1 MLDSVLNMSKK
12 QIEDAIRIL
21 NPCMNDYLYV
31 FDLKEDYYVISNHA
45 TERFMLPS
53 DKFYYATKKHEDF
66 VYPEDISM
74 LCKEIKLIKEGK
86 KKFHDMKYRW
96 LDKHNN
102 PIWIN
107 CRGSVLFDENAQ
119 PHYLVGCINEIGV
132 KPEADN
138 VSGLLGEYVLD
149 RYIKDTCTDNIPD
162 GFIIRMSIDNFS
174 TINADF
180 GMSYGDFILKR
191 TAECI
196 LESIKPTQKLF
207 KAGSDEFII
216 VDFNGSSINEAVDIY
231 KQCKKHIN
239 NFIENNRYNTIYT
252 LSAGIINTR
261 DITLEEENY
270 VKLSEFALKTAK
282 DNGRNNY
289 YIYSKT
295 DYDRYKRKLYISK
308 ALHNAVNE
316 DFKGFQVF
324 YQPLVDASTY
334 MLTGAE
340 ALMRFSIKK
349 EGVDECEYISPAEFI
364 PVLEETGLIIPAGR
378 WILEQSAKQCSIWN
392 EHVKDFRVNINVSYI
407 QVMKSDVFSD
417 IMSVIDKYSLHPSC
431 IGIELTE
438 SGYLDSGTHFNHLWR
453 KLKDNGV
460 YVILDDFG
468 TGYSNLHCLSDL
480 KPNYIKIDRTFT
492 LKALKNKYDYEL
504 MTYIIDMAHSLGLK
518 LCIEGVETSDDLRQL
533 RGPGA
538 DYIQGY
544 LFGKPYPAVEFEK
557 RYVNDEKLN
566 NEKLNNE
573 SQN

>member
-1 MLDSVLNMSKK
+1 MIMLDSVLNMSKK

-31 FDLKEDYYVISNHA
+31 FDLKEDYYVISKHA
-45 TERFMLPS
+45 TERFILPS
-53 DKFYYATKKHEDF
+53 DKFYNATKKHEDF

-74 LCKEIKLIKEGK
+74 LGKEIEQIKAGK

-102 PIWIN
+102 PVWIN
-107 CRGSVLFDENAQ
+107 CRGSVLFDENTQ

-138 VSGLLGEYVLD
+138 VSGLLGEYALD

-295 DYDRYKRKLYISK
+295 DYDSYKRKLYISK

-324 YQPLVDASTY
+324 YQPVVDASTY

-349 EGVDECEYISPAEFI
+349 EGVDECEYISPVEFI

-417 IMSVIDKYSLHPSC
+417 IMSVIDKYSLQPSC

-438 SGYLDSGTHFNHLWR
+438 SGYLDSSTHFNHLWR

-492 LKALKNKYDYEL
+492 LKALRNKYDYEL

-533 RGPGA
+533 REPGA

-566 NEKLNNE
+566 NEN
-573 SQN
+573 

>member
-31 FDLKEDYYVISNHA
+31 FDLKEDYYVISKHA
-45 TERFMLPS
+45 TERFILPS
-53 DKFYYATKKHEDF
+53 DKFYNATKKHEDF

-74 LCKEIKLIKEGK
+74 LGKEIEQIKAGK

-102 PIWIN
+102 PVWIN
-107 CRGSVLFDENAQ
+107 CRGSVLFDENTQ

-138 VSGLLGEYVLD
+138 VSGLLGEYALD

-180 GMSYGDFILKR
+180 GMCYGDFILKR

-295 DYDRYKRKLYISK
+295 DYDSYKRKLYISK

-324 YQPLVDASTY
+324 YQPVVDASTY

-349 EGVDECEYISPAEFI
+349 EGVDECEYISPVEFI

-417 IMSVIDKYSLHPSC
+417 IMSVIDKYSLQPSC

-438 SGYLDSGTHFNHLWR
+438 SGYLDSSTHFNHLWR

-492 LKALKNKYDYEL
+492 LKALKNKYDYKL

-533 RGPGA
+533 RQSGV

-566 NEKLNNE
+566 NEN
-573 SQN
+573 

>member
-31 FDLKEDYYVISNHA
+31 FDLKEDYYVISKHA
-45 TERFMLPS
+45 TERFILPS
-53 DKFYYATKKHEDF
+53 DKFYNATKKHEDF

-74 LCKEIKLIKEGK
+74 LGKEIEQIKAGK

-102 PIWIN
+102 PVWIN
-107 CRGSVLFDENAQ
+107 CRGSVLFDENTQ

-138 VSGLLGEYVLD
+138 VSGLLGEYALD

-295 DYDRYKRKLYISK
+295 DYDSYKRKLYISK

-324 YQPLVDASTY
+324 YQPVVDASTY

-349 EGVDECEYISPAEFI
+349 EGVDECEYISPVEFI
-364 PVLEETGLIIPAGR
+364 PVLEETGIIIPAGR

-417 IMSVIDKYSLHPSC
+417 IMSVIDKYSLQPSC

-438 SGYLDSGTHFNHLWR
+438 SGYLDSSTHFNHLWR

-492 LKALKNKYDYEL
+492 LKALRNKYDYEL

-533 RGPGA
+533 REPGA

-566 NEKLNNE
+566 NEN
-573 SQN
+573 

>member
-31 FDLKEDYYVISNHA
+31 FDLKEDYYVISKHA
-45 TERFMLPS
+45 TERFILPS
-53 DKFYYATKKHEDF
+53 DKFYNATKKHEDF

-74 LCKEIKLIKEGK
+74 LGKEIEQIKAGK

-102 PIWIN
+102 PVWIN
-107 CRGSVLFDENAQ
+107 CRGSVLFDENTQ

-138 VSGLLGEYVLD
+138 VSGLLGEYALD

-295 DYDRYKRKLYISK
+295 DYDSYKRKLYISK

-324 YQPLVDASTY
+324 YQPVVDASTY

-349 EGVDECEYISPAEFI
+349 EGVDECEYISPVEFI

-417 IMSVIDKYSLHPSC
+417 IMSVIDKYSLQPSC

-438 SGYLDSGTHFNHLWR
+438 SGYLDSSTHFNHLWR

-492 LKALKNKYDYEL
+492 LKALRNKYDYEL

-533 RGPGA
+533 REPGA

-557 RYVNDEKLN
+557 RYINDEKLN
-566 NEKLNNE
+566 NEN
-573 SQN
+573 

>member
-1 MLDSVLNMSKK
+1 MIMLDSVLNMSKK

-31 FDLKEDYYVISNHA
+31 FDLKEDYYVISKHA
-45 TERFMLPS
+45 TERFILPS
-53 DKFYYATKKHEDF
+53 DKFYNATKKHEDF

-417 IMSVIDKYSLHPSC
+417 IMSVIDKYSLQPSC

-438 SGYLDSGTHFNHLWR
+438 SGYLDSITHFNHLWR

-533 RGPGA
+533 RDSGA

-557 RYVNDEKLN
+557 RYVNYEN
-566 NEKLNNE
+566 
-573 SQN
+573 